1 MAKPKLGSGARF
13 HHLETELSHKGIK
26 TPAPSPPR
34 LGATSTA
41 NPDSQSYPQRVRKM
55 ANKYHQA
62 TNAMHR
68 KSADRMVKVPAR
80 KAPAPVTKGR
90 IVRAKKA
97 AGT

>member
-1 MAKPKLGSGARF
+1 
-13 HHLETELSHKGIK
+13 
-26 TPAPSPPR
+26 
-34 LGATSTA
+34 
-41 NPDSQSYPQRVRKM
+41 M

-80 KAPAPVTKGR
+80 KAPAPVTKGK